1 MHPREHPLHSDH
13 LPTPIITYI
22 VLQYRIKEI
31 VGEWINHS
39 DVEQVGLLAPVAK
52 DTVIAPEIEDWEH

>member
-1 MHPREHPLHSDH
+1 LHSDH

-31 VGEWINHS
+31 VGEGINHGE
-39 DVEQVGLLAPVAK
+39 VEQVGLLTPVAK
-52 DTVIAPEIEDWEH
+52 DTVTAPEVEDREH